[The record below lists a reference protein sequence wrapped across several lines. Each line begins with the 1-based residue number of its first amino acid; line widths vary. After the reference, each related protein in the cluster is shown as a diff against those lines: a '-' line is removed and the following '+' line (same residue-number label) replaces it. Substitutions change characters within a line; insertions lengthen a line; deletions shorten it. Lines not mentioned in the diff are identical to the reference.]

1 MTRTTTSPASPWQH
15 YSNHNTPCAGRVLYD
30 VDVKVHDSSLRDGD
44 QRALSSVKQTHVKR
58 THSSL
63 FWFHQIKSNVNQQ
76 RETGPPFNSCQK
88 PQRKALNP
96 RLLVPCYSRAN
107 NKRDCRRVNEIREK
121 VLVETFQARRG
132 KKRIFGARPS
142 AIFT

>member
-1 MTRTTTSPASPWQH
+1 MTSMSKCMIQASETEINARRKPK
-15 YSNHNTPCAGRVLYD
+15 D
-30 VDVKVHDSSLRDGD
+30 VDVRVHL
-44 QRALSSVKQTHVKR
+44 KR

-96 RLLVPCYSRAN
+96 RLLVS
-107 NKRDCRRVNEIREK
+107 V
-121 VLVETFQARRG
+121 TRG
-132 KKRIFGARPS
+132 QTIKGIVAV
-142 AIFT
+142 